1 MPFVIG
7 FIVVAVISLGA
18 GWVFLGEPKDLSF
31 ALGRLMAPDAGPP
44 QGSIRDRPAREARKG
59 LAQPDRARD
68 ALSAGGNWSSPFDIV
83 KIEPAGTSVFAGRAA
98 PNSVVTVLADGEPV
112 GTAKTD
118 ENGEW
123 VLIVERSFATP
134 NPKLT
139 IASGAEGAPTALA
152 HEGASSGRDSRP
164 KTAAAATA
172 DMMDR
177 LQRLVDKAR
186 SNSLA
191 SLQATAPIEREAA
204 ASPVPALSST
214 SANGG
219 VTDAEARPGGQER
232 AFRTVALARHEHR
245 TIPIP
250 IKFVFREANFTKDGR
265 KAAQL
270 LLEYV
275 LLERPGSVTLTGHAD
290 ERGTPGFNM
299 ELSSAR
305 LAAVA
310 QFLKAGGYAGQLKLV
325 PMGESEPFTGVD
337 RGHFP
342 PEELFELD
350 RRVELRVNEP
360 NATGPDAPA
369 RSAHREPGVS
379 PGGAR

>member
-1 MPFVIG
+1 MHFVIG

-31 ALGRLMAPDAGPP
+31 AALGRLIAPDAGPP
-44 QGSIRDRPAREARKG
+44 QRSGQDRPAREARKA
-59 LAQPDRARD
+59 LAQPDQARD
-68 ALSAGGNWSSPFDIV
+68 AISAGGNWSSPFDIV
-83 KIEPAGTSVFAGRAA
+83 KFEPAGTSVFAGRAA

-139 IASGAEGAPTALA
+139 SATGVEGAPSAVA
-152 HEGASSGRDSRP
+152 QDGSGRAGRA

-172 DMMDR
+172 EMMDR
-177 LQRLVDKAR
+177 LQHLVDKAR

-191 SLQATAPIEREAA
+191 SRQATAPIEREAA
-204 ASPVPALSST
+204 APPVSARSST

-219 VTDAEARPGGQER
+219 VADAEARPGGQDR
-232 AFRTVALARHEHR
+232 AFRTATLAQDEHR

-250 IKFVFREANFTKDGR
+250 IKFVFREANFTEDGR
-265 KAAQL
+265 KAAKL

-290 ERGTPGFNM
+290 ERGTPRFNM

-350 RRVELRVNEP
+350 RRVELRVNDR
-360 NATGPDAPA
+360 NATGPDGPA
-369 RSAHREPGVS
+369 RSAHREPSVS
-379 PGGAR
+379 PGRAR

>member
-1 MPFVIG
+1 
-7 FIVVAVISLGA
+7 
-18 GWVFLGEPKDLSF
+18 
-31 ALGRLMAPDAGPP
+31 
-44 QGSIRDRPAREARKG
+44 
-59 LAQPDRARD
+59 
-68 ALSAGGNWSSPFDIV
+68 
-83 KIEPAGTSVFAGRAA
+83 
-98 PNSVVTVLADGEPV
+98 VTVLADGEPV

-123 VLIVERSFATP
+123 VLLVERSFATP

-139 IASGAEGAPTALA
+139 VAVGAGAPSALA
-152 HEGASSGRDSRP
+152 HEGARSGRASLP

-172 DMMDR
+172 EMMDR
-177 LQRLVDKAR
+177 LQHLVDKAR

-191 SLQATAPIEREAA
+191 SRQATAPIEREAA
-204 ASPVPALSST
+204 APPVPTLSGT

-219 VTDAEARPGGQER
+219 VADAEARPGGQER
-232 AFRTVALARHEHR
+232 AFRTAALARDKHR

-360 NATGPDAPA
+360 NATGPDGPA
-369 RSAHREPGVS
+369 RSAHREPGVP
-379 PGGAR
+379 PGRAR